1 LISIEHSVQQ
11 TDRPNLADAYLRRN
25 ASHYEALLDLS
36 RARSLPPDAALLY
49 LQAVADFAQFH
60 HPGRFADGA
69 LENVA
74 IDFGRSLAPSR
85 HRARAPWDD
94 QTFARRAGRRVLH
107 VATAVCAVGGHTR
120 TIKNWTIND
129 PDSCHWLV
137 VTSQGHEP
145 VPQWLNQA
153 VEGSGGR
160 IIVFPDRTS
169 ILARAA
175 WLRDLARRDFDLV
188 VLHHFGHDAVPT
200 VAFAADNL
208 PPVATLNHADH
219 LFWLGGGVADLTIQ
233 LRRVSRILNDRRFVR
248 ADVGLPIPL
257 CQGKQQSVSQEE
269 ARRAVGIPADQMVLL
284 TVGRACK
291 YLPSGEHDFFATAAQ
306 ILRKHQSAHLYVI
319 GVGPHDGV
327 RPPDPDVAARLH
339 LAGEVEDPWLYQRA
353 ADLYLEAF
361 PFGSQTA
368 TLEAGFAALAPVLAW
383 RPPCPLLVTSDDAL
397 DGVATNPAS
406 QEHYL
411 AEVSALISDND
422 RRRETGR
429 RFQTRVL
436 SCHVGEQWA
445 GRARGLYEAASQIR
459 HSPRRLEVTTCEASP
474 LDIALSQWQATSKR
488 DTQTSVCLSRRRQVI
503 AECAYAARESGDY
516 RGALSLLKEGGA
528 RWGCDRRVLS
538 ALAKL
543 VPHGVVSMFR
553 NRVERVPAF

>member
-1 LISIEHSVQQ
+1 VQQ

-69 LENVA
+69 LENAA
-74 IDFGRSLAPSR
+74 IDYGRSVAPAR
-85 HRARAPWDD
+85 HRARAPWIDPAPRSG
-94 QTFARRAGRRVLH
+94 QRRVLH

-120 TIKNWTIND
+120 TIKNWAIND
-129 PDSCHWLV
+129 PDSCHCLV
-137 VTSQGHEP
+137 VTSQGHET
-145 VPQWLNQA
+145 VPQWLA
-153 VEGSGGR
+153 HALEATGGR
-160 IIVFPDRTS
+160 IIVFPGRTS

-175 WLRDLARRDFDLV
+175 WLRDIARRDFDLV

-200 VAFAADNL
+200 VAFAADDL

-219 LFWLGGGVADLTIQ
+219 LFWLGGGIADLTIQ
-233 LRRVSRILNDRRFVR
+233 LRRVSRLLNDRRFVR
-248 ADVGLPIPL
+248 ADVGLPIPR
-257 CQGKQQSVSQEE
+257 CRGKQQSVSQEE
-269 ARRAVGIPADQMVLL
+269 ARRALGIPADQMVLL

-291 YLPSGEHDFFATAAQ
+291 YLPSDEHDFFATATQ
-306 ILRKHQSAHLYVI
+306 VLRRHPDAHLYVI
-319 GVGPHDGV
+319 GVGPHDGI
-327 RPPDPDVAARLH
+327 RQIDFDVATRLH

-368 TLEAGFAALAPVLAW
+368 TLEAGFAGLAPVLAW

-397 DGVATNPAS
+397 DGVATNPPS
-406 QEHYL
+406 QGHYL
-411 AEVSALISDND
+411 AEVSALITDND

-429 RFQTRVL
+429 RFQTQVL

-445 GRARGLYEAASQIR
+445 ERARRVYEAASQID
-459 HSPRRLEVTTCEASP
+459 HAPRRLEVTACDFFP
-474 LDIALSQWQATSKR
+474 LDVALSQWQATSKR
-488 DTQTSVCLSRRRQVI
+488 DTQTSVCLSRRRQVVTD
-503 AECAYAARESGDY
+503 CAYAAREGGDY
-516 RGALSLLKEGGA
+516 RGALSLLTEAGA
-528 RWGCDRRVLS
+528 RWGCDRRIFS

-543 VPHGVVSMFR
+543 VPHGVVSIFR
-553 NRVERVPAF
+553 NNAQRVPAI